1 MLEGVGLNEF
11 RVVQHQYY
19 IYHASSSEENCVHY
33 IVLWLQS
40 LVLGHYI
47 HKVVTG

>member
-11 RVVQHQYY
+11 RVVQLQYY
-19 IYHASSSEENCVHY
+19 TMHLRQRRTAFPIL
-33 IVLWLQS
+33 LWLQS
-40 LVLGHYI
+40 LVL

>member
-1 MLEGVGLNEF
+1 MLEDVGLNEF

-19 IYHASSSEENCVHY
+19 TMHLRQRRTVFA